1 MKPSSPSWQ
10 LFGLLTVLALLLAAC
25 GGVAAAPTTEAPAAT
40 EQPAETETEAE
51 TADDMCFG
59 AQPGDEV
66 TVLYQWSGAEEE
78 SFHAAIA
85 PIVEACGLS
94 IVPESSRDQA
104 LLETRIESG
113 DAWDLV
119 FWPTVGPIGSYS
131 DQLIALD
138 SLGADASNY
147 APAWMTS
154 AGGSWLGV
162 AVKADP
168 KSIVWY
174 SPINFDANGY
184 SVPTTWADFE
194 ALADQM
200 VADGNVPFS
209 MGFESGDATGWTAS
223 DFIQDILLAT
233 QGSAYV
239 NGILDGS
246 IAYDDAGVAEA
257 YGIYA
262 GWASDPAYAVGGA
275 EGSLSTSFSDAIL
288 LPFSDPPQAM
298 MVKQSGFAGGAIAAQ
313 YPELEFGTD
322 FSFFHFPG
330 ADGVQGGADWM
341 MAFADTPAVRAIV
354 TYLTSA
360 EGGAHWAAS
369 GFGLSPNSGS
379 AGNYADPINA
389 ALAEV
394 LAGAS
399 AATPDIGDSIQ
410 PSFGSAEWRAIVD
423 VVSGASSIE
432 TALAGAAAAQAS
444 DQGN

>member
-1 MKPSSPSWQ
+1 MKRSQSLMQ
-10 LFGLLTVLALLLAAC
+10 LFGLLTALALVLAAC
-25 GGVAAAPTTEAPAAT
+25 GSPTPVVTEAPSEPSSATEAPTTDEGT
-40 EQPAETETEAE
+40 EM
-51 TADDMCFG
+51 DMCYG

-66 TVLYQWSGAEEE
+66 TLLYQWSGAEEE
-78 SFHAAIA
+78 SFNAAIA
-85 PIVEACGLS
+85 PIVEACGLT

-119 FWPTVGPIGSYS
+119 FWPTVGPIGSYG
-131 DQLIALD
+131 DKLIALD
-138 SLGADASNY
+138 TLGADAANY
-147 APAWMTS
+147 APAWMAS
-154 AGGSWLGV
+154 GNGNWLGV

-174 SPINFDANGY
+174 SPVNFDANGY
-184 SVPTTWADFE
+184 SVPTTWADFV

-200 VADGNVPFS
+200 VADGNVPFA

-223 DFIQDILLAT
+223 DFIQDILLST

-246 IAYDDAGVAEA
+246 VAYNDAGVADA
-257 YGIYA
+257 YGVYA
-262 GWASDPAYAVGGA
+262 GWATDPAYAVGGA

-288 LPFSDPPQAM
+288 QPFSDPPQAM

-354 TYLTSA
+354 AYLTSA
-360 EGGAHWAAS
+360 EGGAHWAAT

-423 VVSGASSIE
+423 VVSGASSIDA
-432 TALAGAAAAQAS
+432 ALAGAADAQAA

>member
-1 MKPSSPSWQ
+1 MTKH
-10 LFGLLTVLALLLAAC
+10 FKLLLAVTIFALALAAC
-25 GGVAAAPTTEAPAAT
+25 GGASAPTAAPVEPTTAPDT
-40 EQPAETETEAE
+40 SE
-51 TADDMCFG
+51 TAEPMEEEDMCFG
-59 AQPGDEV
+59 AAPGDEV
-66 TVLYQWSGAEEE
+66 TILYQWASAEEE
-78 SFHAAIA
+78 SFNAAIA
-85 PIVEACGLS
+85 PIVEACGLT

-113 DAWDLV
+113 AAWDLV
-119 FWPTVGPIGSYS
+119 FWPTIGPIGSYS
-131 DQLIALD
+131 DQLVALD
-138 SLGADASNY
+138 SLGADAGNY
-147 APAWMTS
+147 APAWMAMS
-154 AGGSWLGV
+154 GGNWLGV

-174 SPINFDANGY
+174 SPVNFDAFGY
-184 SVPTTWADFE
+184 SVPTTWDDFV

-209 MGFESGDATGWTAS
+209 MGIESGDATGWTAS

-246 IAYDDAGVAEA
+246 VAYNDAGVAAA
-257 YGIYA
+257 YEIYS
-262 GWASDPAYAVGGA
+262 GWATDPAYAVGGA
-275 EGSLSTSFSDAIL
+275 EGTLSTGFGDAIL

-298 MVKQSGFAGGAIAAQ
+298 MVKQSGFAGGAIAEQ

-330 ADGVQGGADWM
+330 ADGVQGGSDWM

-354 TYLTSA
+354 AYLTSA
-360 EGGAHWAAS
+360 EGGAHWAS
-369 GFGLSPNSGS
+369 TGFGLSPNNGS

-389 ALAEV
+389 ALADV

-410 PSFGSAEWRAIVD
+410 PSFGSAEWQAIVD
-423 VVSGASSIE
+423 VVSGASSIDA
-432 TALAGAAAAQAS
+432 ALTGAAEAQAA

>member
-1 MKPSSPSWQ
+1 MSKFFKF
-10 LFGLLTVLALLLAAC
+10 LVAATVLALVLAAC
-25 GGVAAAPTTEAPAAT
+25 GGGAPAPTAAPAEPTTAPATDAPS
-40 EQPAETETEAE
+40 EPV
-51 TADDMCFG
+51 DDMCFG
-59 AQPGDEV
+59 ASPGDEV
-66 TVLYQWSGAEEE
+66 TVLYQWASAEEE

-85 PIVEACGLS
+85 PIVEACGIT

-119 FWPTVGPIGSYS
+119 FWPTVGPIGSYG
-131 DQLIALD
+131 DQLVALD
-138 SLGADASNY
+138 SLGADAGNY
-147 APAWMTS
+147 APAWMATS
-154 AGGSWLGV
+154 GGSWLGV

-174 SPINFDANGY
+174 SPVNFDAFGY
-184 SVPTTWADFE
+184 SVPTTWDDFV

-246 IAYDDAGVAEA
+246 VAYNDAGVAGA
-257 YGIYA
+257 YEIYS

-341 MAFADTPAVRAIV
+341 MAFSDTPAVRAIV
-354 TYLTSA
+354 AYLTSA
-360 EGGAHWAAS
+360 EGGAHWAAT
-369 GFGLSPNSGS
+369 GFGLSPNNGS

-389 ALAEV
+389 ALADV

-423 VVSGASSIE
+423 VVSGASSIDA
-432 TALAGAAAAQAS
+432 ALAGAAEAQAA

>member
-1 MKPSSPSWQ
+1 MSKHFKFF
-10 LFGLLTVLALLLAAC
+10 LALTVFSLILAAC
-25 GGVAAAPTTEAPAAT
+25 GGGAPAPTAAPAEPTTAPSTDAPA
-40 EQPAETETEAE
+40 EP
-51 TADDMCFG
+51 ADDMCYG
-59 AQPGDEV
+59 AAPGDEV
-66 TVLYQWSGAEEE
+66 TILYQWSGAEEE

-85 PIVEACGLS
+85 PIVEACGLT

-113 DAWDLV
+113 DAWNLV
-119 FWPTVGPIGSYS
+119 FWPTVGPIGSYG
-131 DQLIALD
+131 DQLVALD
-138 SLGADASNY
+138 SLGADAGNY
-147 APAWMTS
+147 APAWMATS
-154 AGGSWLGV
+154 GGSWLGV

-174 SPINFDANGY
+174 SPVNFDAFGY
-184 SVPTTWADFE
+184 SVPTTWDDFV

-200 VADGNVPFS
+200 VADGNVPFA

-223 DFIQDILLAT
+223 DFIQDILLST

-246 IAYDDAGVAEA
+246 VAYNDAGVAGA
-257 YGIYA
+257 YEIYS
-262 GWASDPAYAVGGA
+262 GWATDPAYAVGGA
-275 EGSLSTSFSDAIL
+275 EGSLSTAFSDAIL
-288 LPFSDPPQAM
+288 QPFSDPPQAM

-354 TYLTSA
+354 AYLTSA
-360 EGGAHWAAS
+360 EGGAHWAS
-369 GFGLSPNSGS
+369 TGFGLSPNSGS

-389 ALAEV
+389 ALADV

-423 VVSGASSIE
+423 VVSGAASIDA
-432 TALAGAAAAQAS
+432 ALAGAAEAQAA

>member
-1 MKPSSPSWQ
+1 MSKHFKFF
-10 LFGLLTVLALLLAAC
+10 LALTVFSLILAAC
-25 GGVAAAPTTEAPAAT
+25 GGGAPAPTAAPAEPTTAPSTDAPA
-40 EQPAETETEAE
+40 EP
-51 TADDMCFG
+51 ADDMCYG
-59 AQPGDEV
+59 AAPGDEV
-66 TVLYQWSGAEEE
+66 TILYQWSGAEEE

-85 PIVEACGLS
+85 PIVEACGLT

-113 DAWDLV
+113 DAWNLV
-119 FWPTVGPIGSYS
+119 FWPTVGPIGSYG
-131 DQLIALD
+131 DQLVALD
-138 SLGADASNY
+138 SLGADAGNY
-147 APAWMTS
+147 APAWMTTS
-154 AGGSWLGV
+154 GGNWLGV

-174 SPINFDANGY
+174 SPVNFDAFGY
-184 SVPTTWADFE
+184 SVPTTWDDFV

-200 VADGNVPFS
+200 VADGNVPFA

-223 DFIQDILLAT
+223 DFIQDILLST

-246 IAYDDAGVAEA
+246 VAYNDAGVAGA
-257 YGIYA
+257 YEIYS
-262 GWASDPAYAVGGA
+262 GWATDPAYAVGGA
-275 EGSLSTSFSDAIL
+275 EGSLSTAFSDAIL
-288 LPFSDPPQAM
+288 QPFSDPPQAM

-354 TYLTSA
+354 AYLTSA
-360 EGGAHWAAS
+360 EGGAHWAS
-369 GFGLSPNSGS
+369 TGFGLSPNSGS

-389 ALAEV
+389 ALADV

-423 VVSGASSIE
+423 VVSGASSIDA
-432 TALAGAAAAQAS
+432 ALAGAAEAQAA